1 MITHG
6 SYLWPRG
13 AKHAAA
19 RNGHVRILELIRAS
33 HPVWNNYGICQAAAM
48 GGQLGVLQWARD
60 KGCPWGGR
68 TCSEAAKIGQ
78 FEALKWARYNGC
90 PWDEHTCSHAAAEG
104 RLDMLQ

>member
-1 MITHG
+1 M
-6 SYLWPRG
+6 
-13 AKHAAA
+13 
-19 RNGHVRILELIRAS
+19 
-33 HPVWNNYGICQAAAM
+33 
-48 GGQLGVLQWARD
+48 LQWARD